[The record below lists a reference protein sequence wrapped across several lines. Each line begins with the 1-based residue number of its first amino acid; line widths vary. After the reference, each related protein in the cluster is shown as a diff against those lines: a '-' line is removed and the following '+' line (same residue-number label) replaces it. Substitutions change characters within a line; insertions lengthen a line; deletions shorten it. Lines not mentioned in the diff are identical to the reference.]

1 MYHLYGGRGS
11 GSAIVEIAL
20 EYCRAPYR
28 SIEAAPWEESPGR
41 EALARLN
48 PLLQIP
54 TLQLPDGSILT
65 ESAAILIHLGL
76 EFPDS
81 GLLPESPSA
90 RAQAIRGLVYIAAN
104 CYSTIGILDYPE
116 RWISGPDESLKA
128 RVRAAA
134 AERLYRSWGLFAE
147 QFASR
152 PFLCGTAP
160 GALDIQAAVV
170 SRWSGAREQ
179 LRDSHPDFF
188 ALLQRIDREP
198 RIAAVLARHWPPT
211 FYGGGR

>member
-28 SIEAAPWEESPGR
+28 SIEAAPWEDSPGR

-81 GLLPESPSA
+81 GLLPAQASA
-90 RAQAIRGLVYIAAN
+90 RAQVIRGLVYIAAN
-104 CYSTIGILDYPE
+104 CYSAIGILDYPE
-116 RWISGPDESLKA
+116 RWISDADEPLKA
-128 RVRAAA
+128 RVRSATAD
-134 AERLYRSWGLFAE
+134 RLLRSWEVFAQ
-147 QFASR
+147 QFAAR
-152 PFLCGTAP
+152 PFLGGAAP

-170 SRWSGAREQ
+170 SRWSGAREH
-179 LRDSHPDFF
+179 LRGSHPDFF
-188 ALLQRIDREP
+188 ALLQRIDHEP
-198 RIAAVLARHWPPT
+198 PIAAILARHWP
-211 FYGGGR
+211 RASSS

>member
-1 MYHLYGGRGS
+1 MYHLYGSQGT

-20 EYCRAPYR
+20 EYCQLAYR
-28 SIEAAPWEESPGR
+28 RIEAAPWEDSPGR

-81 GLLPESPSA
+81 GLLPAPVSA
-90 RAQAIRGLVYIAAN
+90 RAQVIRGLVYIAAN
-104 CYSTIGILDYPE
+104 CYSAIGILDYPE
-116 RWISGPDESLKA
+116 RWISDPDEPLKA

-152 PFLCGTAP
+152 PYFGGAAP

-170 SRWSGAREQ
+170 SRWSGAREH
-179 LRDSHPDFF
+179 LRDSHPDFL

-198 RIAAVLARHWPPT
+198 RIAAVLARHWPPASS
-211 FYGGGR
+211 